1 MINIGCGNNAGIFR
15 RRFGS
20 GEGGYPSKQVKS
32 GNTNSGMTVE
42 KVFPLQARCGPEGG

>member
-32 GNTNSGMTVE
+32 GNTNSGTTVE